1 MTMAG
6 SAGAGLVAALA
17 LNLIY
22 RRIQSEW
29 PQNYFS
35 LTDYWSHVKALV
47 PSRYI
52 VFRFGPIM
60 LVGIFGV
67 RQMDALDWP
76 VWPFTAVTFVVHAGA
91 TSLRAAWRIIRF
103 RRSDERRGPLLVLHL
118 VTTTAVAACLATAML
133 VGDRLSALVP
143 DLESIRDE
151 IWAALLGSMLTFA
164 FIRSTRAPQRT
175 LAEIVATQRRRI
187 GPELLSY
194 ARRAAAENG
203 LDPNVVETVLLV
215 ESIQR
220 PQWFRRLEWL
230 KGILFRSGSYGI
242 MQVQTQ
248 RPIGDRDSIDLALE
262 IHHDAFRTPSHPDSG
277 HYAPVSS
284 QLRRYNRS
292 PALLEL
298 ADDVHGEVYLP
309 W

>member
-52 VFRFGPIM
+52 VFRFGPIV

-76 VWPFTAVTFVVHAGA
+76 VWPFAAVTFLVHAGA
-91 TSLRAAWRIIRF
+91 TSLRAVWRIMRF

-118 VTTTAVAACLATAML
+118 VTSAAVAACLAAAML

-203 LDPNVVETVLLV
+203 LDADVVETVLLV

-220 PQWFRRLEWL
+220 PQWFRRLEGL

-242 MQVQTQ
+242 MQVQAQ
-248 RPIGDRDSIDLALE
+248 RPIGDRASIDLALE
-262 IHHDAFRTPSHPDSG
+262 IHHEAFRTPSQPDSG

-284 QLRRYNRS
+284 QLRRYNGS
-292 PALLEL
+292 PAFLEL